1 MNNLLAGTLNENLG
15 NIVTKLNTLMDSF
28 WIYII
33 MALAAVVV
41 IWGAYVGIKIAVA
54 HRNEEKINARGMV
67 KNLIIGIVIIFVIAV
82 GAPLLINGLSAWVGI
97 EGEDTASAVTLMSTA
112 YSVSDGNNL
121 LAASLNDNLQEIVT
135 KLNDLM
141 DSFWIYIVMAL
152 AAVVV
157 IWGAYVGI
165 RIAVAHRNEEKINA
179 RDMVKNLIIGIVI
192 IFVVAMGAPLL
203 INGLSAWVGIGA

>member
-1 MNNLLAGTLNENLG
+1 MG
-15 NIVTKLNTLMDSF
+15 NV
-28 WIYII
+28 
-33 MALAAVVV
+33 
-41 IWGAYVGIKIAVA
+41 
-54 HRNEEKINARGMV
+54 
-67 KNLIIGIVIIFVIAV
+67 
-82 GAPLLINGLSAWVGI
+82 
-97 EGEDTASAVTLMSTA
+97 
-112 YSVSDGNNL
+112 L
-121 LAASLNDNLQEIVT
+121 LAASLNENLQEIIN
-135 KLNDLM
+135 KHSELM

-203 INGLSAWVGIGA
+203 INGLSAWVG

>member
-1 MNNLLAGTLNENLG
+1 MG
-15 NIVTKLNTLMDSF
+15 NM
-28 WIYII
+28 
-33 MALAAVVV
+33 
-41 IWGAYVGIKIAVA
+41 
-54 HRNEEKINARGMV
+54 
-67 KNLIIGIVIIFVIAV
+67 
-82 GAPLLINGLSAWVGI
+82 
-97 EGEDTASAVTLMSTA
+97 
-112 YSVSDGNNL
+112 L
-121 LAASLNDNLQEIVT
+121 LAAGLNENLQEIVT
-135 KLNDLM
+135 KLNELM

-203 INGLSAWVGIGA
+203 INGLSTWVGIGG